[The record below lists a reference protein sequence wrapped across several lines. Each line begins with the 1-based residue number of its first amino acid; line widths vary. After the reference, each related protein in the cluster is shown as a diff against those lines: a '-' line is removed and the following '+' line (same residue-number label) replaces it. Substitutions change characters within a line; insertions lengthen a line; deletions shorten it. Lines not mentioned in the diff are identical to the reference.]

1 MLLDSIV
8 KQNKISFVAKLDID
22 IFNSTLLGIF
32 QLCWILCSGQLMN
45 ESAALSSIFLKHLP
59 FQRLR
64 LHFILRNTK
73 VSIKILLS
81 FYYII
86 FFHDSRK
93 TRRLWLSVQFSHPA
107 VSSTLGYSS
116 RSKNRW
122 NRTASLEMRKTFSAV
137 EDSSGQRF
145 PRTY

>member
-59 FQRLR
+59 FQRLT
-64 LHFILRNTK
+64 LHVYI
-73 VSIKILLS
+73 S
-81 FYYII
+81 FYEIPKFKLKFYFRFII
-86 FFHDSRK
+86 LFSFMIQE
-93 TRRLWLSVQFSHPA
+93 RL
-107 VSSTLGYSS
+107 
-116 RSKNRW
+116 
-122 NRTASLEMRKTFSAV
+122 
-137 EDSSGQRF
+137 DDCD
-145 PRTY
+145 